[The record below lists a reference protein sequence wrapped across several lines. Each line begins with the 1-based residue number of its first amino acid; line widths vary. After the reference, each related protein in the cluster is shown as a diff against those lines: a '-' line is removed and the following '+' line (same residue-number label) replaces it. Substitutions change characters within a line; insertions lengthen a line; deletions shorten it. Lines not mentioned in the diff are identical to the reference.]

1 MAAVEDEKAPFGFED
16 DGVTPKAPYG
26 LKADGTPK
34 KLPGRPS
41 NPFPKAPAAKKS
53 GGGGSKAKAPDYTE
67 GILGLFQIPAM
78 GLALAGGKNPVL
90 AADAAAVTAYAPGIA
105 QALNQ
110 VAQEQPAVAAV
121 LDRVLSVGPYGAVLA
136 AALPLGL
143 QLAVNHGL
151 MPAGLGG
158 TVPKE
163 TILAHAEHQAA
174 QLQEQ
179 MAAAAASAGP
189 VGAAA

>member
-1 MAAVEDEKAPFGFED
+1 MAVETDEKAPFGREA
-16 DGVTPKAPYG
+16 DGTPKAPYG
-26 LKADGTPK
+26 LKEDGTPK
-34 KLPGRPS
+34 KLPGRPR
-41 NPFPKAPAAKKS
+41 NPFPKAPAPKKAS
-53 GGGGSKAKAPDYTE
+53 ASKSKAPDYTD

-78 GLALAGGKNPVL
+78 GLGLAGAKNPVF
-90 AADAAAVTAYAPGIA
+90 AADAAAITAYAPGIA

-110 VAQEQPAVAAV
+110 VAAEQPAVAAV

-143 QLAVNHGL
+143 QLAANHGL
-151 MPAGLGG
+151 IPAGLGG

-163 TILAHAEHQAA
+163 AILAHAAEQAA

-179 MAAAAASAGP
+179 MAAAAAGAEP
-189 VGAAA
+189 VAA